1 MEILKWIGIVLA
13 AGFVGYLG
21 RYMAMLII
29 ERIRRKQTEQMPMAG
44 VKDSISS
51 QDDLLDETSL
61 KLEKKRAKAQSKRLK
76 KQDKSVRR

>member
-13 AGFVGYLG
+13 AGFIGYLG

-29 ERIRRKQTEQMPMAG
+29 ERIRRKPTEQMPVAR

-51 QDDLLDETSL
+51 QADLLDEAVL
-61 KLEKKRAKAQSKRLK
+61 KLEKKRAKAESKRLK
-76 KQDKSVRR
+76 KQDK